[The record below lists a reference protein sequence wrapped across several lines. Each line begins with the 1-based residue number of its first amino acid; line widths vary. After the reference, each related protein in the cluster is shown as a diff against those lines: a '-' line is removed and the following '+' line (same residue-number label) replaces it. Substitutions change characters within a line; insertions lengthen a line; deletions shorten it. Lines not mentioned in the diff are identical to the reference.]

1 MLWKF
6 LFYCVIIVEKK
17 SFSGENQFSKD
28 RTMQKTAIIVAMEKE
43 LVSALS
49 GFGEAEIVSE
59 FVGKPVYR
67 IKKQSG
73 EVYILNSGV
82 GEIAAAAATQH
93 AIDVYGAELIV
104 NFGFVGSLKPEFKQ
118 GDLVAAK
125 EIIHYEF
132 DTSALD
138 GFETGR
144 YEEFPFRNLP
154 TDGELTNEA
163 ARLFG
168 LKKVIVA
175 SGNKFI
181 CDQKTKSRLIS
192 SFGADI
198 CEMESAGI
206 VLTALRNGKKTLIL
220 KLVSDNADEDS
231 NVDFFESVKKGTAEC
246 AKIITKILGD

>member
-1 MLWKF
+1 
-6 LFYCVIIVEKK
+6 
-17 SFSGENQFSKD
+17 
-28 RTMQKTAIIVAMEKE
+28 MQKTAIIVAMEKE
-43 LVSALS
+43 LVSALA

-144 YEEFPFRNLP
+144 YEEFPFRICRQTANLQTKP
-154 TDGELTNEA
+154 HAFSD
-163 ARLFG
+163 
-168 LKKVIVA
+168 LKKLSWLPATSLSAIKKPNRCSFLPSTPTSAKWNRRV
-175 SGNKFI
+175 SSS
-181 CDQKTKSRLIS
+181 QHSETTK
-192 SFGADI
+192 
-198 CEMESAGI
+198 
-206 VLTALRNGKKTLIL
+206 KP
-220 KLVSDNADEDS
+220 
-231 NVDFFESVKKGTAEC
+231 
-246 AKIITKILGD
+246 